1 MLHVDEDRLRWSA
14 PSRAQLDRFA
24 AVVARHALTLIAPG
38 DQVPFGEMC
47 ETVARDAH
55 RDRSDI
61 ALGLMLA
68 ADDDGPLSIDG
79 EGVQRVVLHQAPEIH
94 GG

>member
-47 ETVARDAH
+47 ETVARDGRAK
-55 RDRSDI
+55 
-61 ALGLMLA
+61 ALY
-68 ADDDGPLSIDG
+68 
-79 EGVQRVVLHQAPEIH
+79 ERLHTIREKH
-94 GG
+94 TSRR